1 MLRSNDVEE
10 LICQQRHQPWPPI
23 ALVSNNGNLVAG
35 SVTLSLSDGIVD
47 IERLDAFDLEV
58 NPVEFWTFNIWR
70 VWPASPLLASFGIV
84 TE

>member
-1 MLRSNDVEE
+1 VCD
-10 LICQQRHQPWPPI
+10 
-23 ALVSNNGNLVAG
+23 NGNLVAG

-58 NPVEFWTFNIWR
+58 NPSELRTFNIWR
-70 VWPASPLLASFGIV
+70 VWPACTLLTSFGIV